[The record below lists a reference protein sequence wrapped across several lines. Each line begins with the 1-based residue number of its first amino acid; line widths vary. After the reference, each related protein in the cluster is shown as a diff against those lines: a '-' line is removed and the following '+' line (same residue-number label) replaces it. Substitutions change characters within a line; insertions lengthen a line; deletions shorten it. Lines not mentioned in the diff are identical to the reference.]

1 MEVDISKDILKRL
14 EESFGEKIKSNKKI
28 KELIKVLENNE
39 ATYKEAN
46 EYAIELGKILA
57 ETYKENIKSDELP
70 NGRMYYNIGDKTIT
84 PTMKNNYELISE
96 YSKDVQTLI
105 NKKAGLGLN
114 GIKAPLNEDRI
125 HGIVQRL
132 ADEEDYEKTKW
143 ILNENMVNF
152 SQSIVDDTVRKNAES
167 HFKLGLEPKIY
178 RESSGKCC
186 KWCSKL
192 DGTYNY
198 FEVKNAGNDV
208 FRRHRNCRCTV
219 EYVPGGGKYKSQNV
233 HNKDWSYFE
242 EDDIIKKRIKE
253 ADDGDDLFM
262 SDVRKQLVDS
272 GIEYNPVKKSKIIR
286 TEEEIIQRVSGG
298 DETGG
303 SCSSLAFAYIGN
315 RAGYDV
321 LDYRGGNS
329 EEFFCKRYNIKDIAN
344 LNRG

>member
-28 KELIKVLENNE
+28 KYLLKKLENDE

-46 EYAIELGKILA
+46 EYAIELGQILA

-114 GIKAPLNEDRI
+114 GIKAPLNKDRI

-242 EDDIIKKRIKE
+242 EDDIIKKRIK
-253 ADDGDDLFM
+253 DDDSGNDLFI
-262 SDVRKQLVDS
+262 SNVRKKLLDS
-272 GIEYNPVKKSKIIR
+272 DIEYNPVKKSKIKR
-286 TEEEIIQRVSGG
+286 TEKEIIERVSRG
-298 DETGG
+298 DETNG
-303 SCSSLAFAYIGN
+303 SCSSVALAYIGN
-315 RAGYDV
+315 KAGYDV
-321 LDYRGGNS
+321 SDFRGGKS
-329 EEFFCKRYNIKDIAN
+329 EEFFCSPYNIVDIASF
-344 LNRG
+344 NRS

>member
-28 KELIKVLENNE
+28 KYLLKKLENDE

-46 EYAIELGKILA
+46 EYAIELGQILA
-57 ETYKENIKSDELP
+57 ETYKENIKGNELP
-70 NGRMYYNIGDKTIT
+70 NGRMYYNIGEKTIT

-143 ILNENMVNF
+143 ILDENMVNF

-253 ADDGDDLFM
+253 VDDGDDLFM
-262 SDVRKQLVDS
+262 SDVRKQLVDLD
-272 GIEYNPVKKSKIIR
+272 IEYNPVKKSKIKR

-298 DETGG
+298 DETNG
-303 SCSSLAFAYIGN
+303 SCSSVAFAYIGN

-321 LDYRGGNS
+321 LDYRGGES
-329 EEFFCKRYNIKDIAN
+329 ERFFCKRYNIKDIAN

>member
-28 KELIKVLENNE
+28 KYLLKKLENDE

-46 EYAIELGKILA
+46 EYAIELGQILA

-105 NKKAGLGLN
+105 NKKTGLGLN

-143 ILNENMVNF
+143 ILDENMVNF
-152 SQSIVDDTVRKNAES
+152 SQSVVDDTVRKNAES

-192 DGTYNY
+192 DGIYNY
-198 FEVKNAGNDV
+198 FEVKNTGNDV

-219 EYVPGGGKYKSQNV
+219 EYVPGGGKYKSKNV

-242 EDDIIKKRIKE
+242 EDDIIKKRIK
-253 ADDGDDLFM
+253 DDDSGNDLFI
-262 SDVRKQLVDS
+262 SNVRKKLLDLD
-272 GIEYNPVKKSKIIR
+272 IEYNPVKKSKIKR
-286 TEEEIIQRVSGG
+286 TEKEIIERVSRG
-298 DETGG
+298 DETNG
-303 SCSSLAFAYIGN
+303 SCSSVALAYIGN
-315 RAGYDV
+315 KAGYDV
-321 LDYRGGNS
+321 SDFRGGKS
-329 EEFFCKRYNIKDIAN
+329 EEFFCSPYNIVDIASS
-344 LNRG
+344 NRS

>member
-14 EESFGEKIKSNKKI
+14 EERFGEKIKSNKKI
-28 KELIKVLENNE
+28 KYLLKKLENDE

-46 EYAIELGKILA
+46 EYAIELGQILA

-105 NKKAGLGLN
+105 NKKTGLGLN

-143 ILNENMVNF
+143 ILDENMVNF
-152 SQSIVDDTVRKNAES
+152 SQSVVDDTVRKNAES

-192 DGTYNY
+192 DGIYNY
-198 FEVKNAGNDV
+198 FEVKNTGNDV

-219 EYVPGGGKYKSQNV
+219 EYVPGGGKYKSKNV

-242 EDDIIKKRIKE
+242 EDDIIKKRIK
-253 ADDGDDLFM
+253 DDDSGNDLFI
-262 SDVRKQLVDS
+262 SNVRKKLLDS
-272 GIEYNPVKKSKIIR
+272 DIEYNPVKKSKIKR
-286 TEEEIIQRVSGG
+286 TEKEIIERVSRG
-298 DETGG
+298 DETNG
-303 SCSSLAFAYIGN
+303 SCSSVALAYIGN
-315 RAGYDV
+315 KAGYDV
-321 LDYRGGNS
+321 SDFRGGKS
-329 EEFFCKRYNIKDIAN
+329 EEFFCSPYNIVDIASS
-344 LNRG
+344 NRS

>member
-28 KELIKVLENNE
+28 KELIKVLENDE

-46 EYAIELGKILA
+46 EYAIELGQILA
-57 ETYKENIKSDELP
+57 ETYKENIKGNQLP

-105 NKKAGLGLN
+105 NKKVGLGLN

-242 EDDIIKKRIKE
+242 EDDIIKKRIKLL
-253 ADDGDDLFM
+253 D
-262 SDVRKQLVDS
+262 SD
-272 GIEYNPVKKSKIIR
+272 IEYNAVKKSVTKR
-286 TEEEIIQRVSGG
+286 TEKEIIERVSRG
-298 DETGG
+298 DETNG
-303 SCSSLAFAYIGN
+303 SCSSVALAYIGN
-315 RAGYDV
+315 KAGYDV
-321 LDYRGGNS
+321 SDFRGGKS
-329 EEFFCKRYNIKDIAN
+329 EEFFCSPYNIVDIASF
-344 LNRG
+344 NRS

>member
-14 EESFGEKIKSNKKI
+14 EESFGKKIKYNKKI
-28 KELIKVLENNE
+28 KYLLKKLENDE

-46 EYAIELGKILA
+46 EYAIELGEILA

-114 GIKAPLNEDRI
+114 GIKAPLNKDRI

-143 ILNENMVNF
+143 ILDENMVNF

-233 HNKDWSYFE
+233 YNKDWSYFE

-253 ADDGDDLFM
+253 VDDGDDLFM

-272 GIEYNPVKKSKIIR
+272 DIEYNPVKKSKIKR

-298 DETGG
+298 DETNG
-303 SCSSLAFAYIGN
+303 SCSSVAFAYIGN

-321 LDYRGGNS
+321 LDYRGGES
-329 EEFFCKRYNIKDIAN
+329 ERFFCKRYNIKDIAN

>member
-28 KELIKVLENNE
+28 KYLLKKLENDE

-46 EYAIELGKILA
+46 EYAIELGQILA
-57 ETYKENIKSDELP
+57 ETYKENIKGNELP
-70 NGRMYYNIGDKTIT
+70 NGRMYYNIGEKTIT

-143 ILNENMVNF
+143 ILDENMVNF

-253 ADDGDDLFM
+253 VDDGDDLFM
-262 SDVRKQLVDS
+262 SDVRKQLVDLD
-272 GIEYNPVKKSKIIR
+272 IEYNPVKKSKIKR

-298 DETGG
+298 DETNG
-303 SCSSLAFAYIGN
+303 SCSSVALAYIGN

-321 LDYRGGNS
+321 LDYRGGES
-329 EEFFCKRYNIKDIAN
+329 ERFFCKRYNIKDIAN